1 MTEQVFIIS
10 LFIGILAYFEN
21 CRIGREKIFVYN
33 EDKNK
38 AMLATFLIVF
48 YSSLKKHRLYY
59 VRLYGPLQAVFLYF
73 ITKKGKTENAL
84 KKENNFKKQTKE
96 RKILLGKRK

>member
-21 CRIGREKIFVYN
+21 YRIGREKIFVYN

-48 YSSLKKHRLYY
+48 YSSFKKHRLYY
-59 VRLYGPLQAVFLYF
+59 VRSYGPLQAVFLYF

-84 KKENNFKKQTKE
+84 KKENNFKN
-96 RKILLGKRK
+96 KRKRGKFY